1 MFISHLLR
9 GVFASI
15 FMTSSAVAQ
24 HFPNSPGEPPTY
36 PFENW
41 IIASAPAKSIAVGQ
55 AYRGVILNP
64 DYSVNIGQLE
74 MLPPAD
80 LSEGTDLNTYPS
92 PDGTA
97 LLVLATQG
105 TIGYR
110 TAVIDFDQNKV
121 FGTDVI
127 PNDRISGLSSKE
139 SWQLG
144 NQVAWSPDSQ
154 MVMINRSRGD
164 RQTEAALVNLSDGSV
179 RTITPSLPKGQWAAV
194 EIHTARVSDAA
205 GNHAVNFTVNECY
218 SDDCMNYGPVRE
230 AMVSFNEERMT
241 THLFPTPFQLEPPNS
256 GWLQFSSKPTYEEAV
271 AEALRWDGQIDTRVD
286 IFQAS
291 NGWYALTAGNWYDP
305 EIAYATEFKEE
316 SGLPSDA
323 LLVAGKSYATW
334 VPHSEGQTAPFWQV
348 RVGKG
353 TKLFVDREMTHPL
366 DWQYHQGD
374 FVRIYHREGNMC
386 QVGYHEPSWVPCRNL
401 EAGMEAPIKELS
413 EPTDALVGEPST
425 KVVVPDTSTANSTD
439 PDMGDGE
446 LARMWAWLATNSPS
460 TVEVL
465 GLDNMLDEAEKELTI
480 RVSYLVI
487 MGATY
492 ITDSALTQFEDPDVI
507 GDIYK
512 SYVISGGLKG
522 ATEAARTAGA
532 GMGTSL
538 LTGIVKDIAA
548 SILTDYIMEDFTDL
562 SPDMQVLAKA
572 GVKATIIELINAM
585 EAFADPKQV
594 IWLVL
599 DRAYDMVEIAR
610 ASKSLANQQDAQ
622 LLSVA
627 LGVQAATLNL
637 HLFPE
642 NPKSREVAL
651 QTITELE
658 PRLVDM
664 VGRDDAKEVHEIFS
678 LGMSALRE
686 LYKGNTQFAED
697 LKQDIIA
704 RGDQGNWPTLDIN
717 DTFTYLVNLGQ
728 DAPKR
733 AATMMVNFTDLK
745 DMKSLAAE
753 QAAENDATEEFE
765 IVTSGTEPDESQSPG
780 PYPASINTNES
791 VAESWVAFEEVTY
804 PAIAAISLH
813 LGMEPRSVF
822 SDAGLKTFESKRRH
836 REIMETYALHAEY
849 LEGEKNTHFMTNSSG
864 VPVAFNDYD
873 FQNDLQYMCIPRIAM
888 FAPPRE
894 LEGGGTYQS
903 VFGYVGPETYVHFFY
918 GDSNRPGAS
927 PRARCGTRMEASS
940 FLSGE
945 YRYAGIGLKM
955 QNSISGEAF
964 DKIIRS
970 TPMAMRFECGPLS
983 LYKEKY
989 GQNQSLACRIYSF
1002 DLIKRGSKTPV
1013 TTFTHNNGEWSSK
1026 DF

>member
-1 MFISHLLR
+1 MNISHLLR
-9 GVFASI
+9 GVFASV

-41 IIASAPAKSIAVGQ
+41 AIAPTPAKNIAVGQ
-55 AYRGVILNP
+55 IYRGVTLNP
-64 DYSVNIGQLE
+64 NQSVSVDQLE
-74 MLPPAD
+74 ILPPAD
-80 LSEGTDLNTYPS
+80 LNEGTDLSIYPS

-97 LLVLATQG
+97 LLALATQG

-110 TAVIDFDQNKV
+110 MAVIDFDQEKV
-121 FGTDVI
+121 FGTKII

-144 NQVAWSPDSQ
+144 NQVAWSPDGE
-154 MVMINRSRGD
+154 MVMINRSRADG
-164 RQTEAALVNLSDGSV
+164 QSEAALVSLKHGEV
-179 RTITPSLPKGQWAAV
+179 RTIVPSLPQGQWAAV
-194 EIHTARVSDAA
+194 EIHTARVSDEV
-205 GNHAVNFTVNECY
+205 GNHAVNFTVYDCY
-218 SDDCMNYGPVRE
+218 SEDCSDYGPVRE
-230 AMVSFNEERMT
+230 AMVVFDEGKIQTE
-241 THLFPTPFQLEPPNS
+241 LFPMPYELEPPNS
-256 GWLQFSSKPTYEEAV
+256 AWLQFSSKRTFEEAS
-271 AEALRWDGQIDTRVD
+271 AEARNWEGRIDGNVN
-286 IFQAS
+286 IFLSS
-291 NGWYALTAGNWYDP
+291 NGWYALTIGPWYDP
-305 EIAYATEFKEE
+305 EIMYIDEYRRDNK
-316 SGLPSDA
+316 LPSDA
-323 LLVAGKSYATW
+323 FIAAGKSYVKWISHTDGRT
-334 VPHSEGQTAPFWQV
+334 SPFWKV
-348 RVGKG
+348 RVGKH
-353 TKLFVDREMTHPL
+353 TDIFVDRDLTSPA
-366 DWQYHQGD
+366 DWQLRPGD
-374 FVRIYHREGNMC
+374 FISLFHRAGDKCQLGN
-386 QVGYHEPSWVPCRNL
+386 HEPAWVLCRNL
-401 EAGMEAPIKELS
+401 EAGMEAPVKVFPGPS
-413 EPTDALVGEPST
+413 AAQKVAPST
-425 KVVVPDTSTANSTD
+425 EIVSPNTSTANSTD
-439 PDMGDGE
+439 PVMGDGD
-446 LARMWAWLATNSPS
+446 LARMWAWMEENAPDTVDALNPTFDGMLADT
-460 TVEVL
+460 
-465 GLDNMLDEAEKELTI
+465 EKAVMI
-480 RVSYLVI
+480 RVSYMII
-487 MGATY
+487 MGTKYA
-492 ITDSALTQFEDPDVI
+492 SRFELTRFEDTEYI
-507 GDIYK
+507 ANLYK
-512 SYVISGGLKG
+512 SYITSGGLKG
-522 ATEAARTAGA
+522 ATSVAKTAGA
-532 GMGTSL
+532 ELGSSL
-538 LTGIVKDIAA
+538 IKSMAKEVAA
-548 SILTDYIMEDFTDL
+548 SWLTDFVMSIATEINPEVHSLVRTG
-562 SPDMQVLAKA
+562 VNA
-572 GVKATIIELINAM
+572 GWLELFNAL

-594 IWLVL
+594 TWLVM
-599 DRAYDMVEIAR
+599 DRSYDMIEIAR
-610 ASKSLANQQDAQ
+610 ASKSLADQQDAQ

-627 LGVQAATLNL
+627 LGVQTATLNL
-637 HLFPE
+637 HLFPD
-642 NPKSREVAL
+642 NPKSRQVAL

-704 RGDQGNWPTLDIN
+704 RGNEGNWPTLNIN
-717 DTFTYLVNLGQ
+717 DTFTYLANLGQ

-745 DMKSLAAE
+745 EMRSIVVE
-753 QAAENDATEEFE
+753 QAAKDVATEEFE
-765 IVTSGTEPDESQSPG
+765 IVTIGTEPDESQSPG
-780 PYPASINTNES
+780 PYPESINPSEV
-791 VAESWVAFEEVTY
+791 VAESWVTFEEVTY

-836 REIMETYALHAEY
+836 REIMDTYALHAEY

-927 PRARCGTRMEASS
+927 PRARCGTRMEANS

-945 YRYAGIGLKM
+945 YRYAGIGLKL

-964 DKIIRS
+964 DKIIRT

-1002 DLIKRGSKTPV
+1002 ELI
-1013 TTFTHNNGEWSSK
+1013 
-1026 DF
+1026 